1 MYRKTKRELQK
12 NEKKRGKTRT
22 VGLSPEVVVDGV
34 DTVIGLL
41 KRGRGIEEES
51 QIRGV
56 TVVLRKFICLD

>member
-1 MYRKTKRELQK
+1 M
-12 NEKKRGKTRT
+12 
-22 VGLSPEVVVDGV
+22 GLSPEVVVDGV